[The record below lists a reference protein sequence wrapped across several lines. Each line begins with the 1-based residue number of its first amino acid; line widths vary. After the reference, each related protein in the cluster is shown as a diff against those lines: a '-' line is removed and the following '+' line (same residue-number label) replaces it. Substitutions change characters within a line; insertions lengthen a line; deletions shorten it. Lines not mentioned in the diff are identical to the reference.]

1 MIAQD
6 SALGMGVGRFS
17 RPPTQVGVI
26 TMTDAGLDT
35 MRHVDVLPG
44 AGVLPLLSPG
54 MAVVVFIDRRC
65 VVDWVEV
72 MR

>member
-1 MIAQD
+1 MIAPD
-6 SALGMGVGRFS
+6 SGFGMGVGRFS
-17 RPPTQVGVI
+17 RPPTEVGVI
-26 TMTDAGLDT
+26 TMTDSGLDT
-35 MRHVDVLPG
+35 MRHVEVFPD

-54 MAVVVFIDRRC
+54 MAVVVYIDRRC